1 MCLFRR
7 PPITQQ
13 LNYTIR
19 EEALHQDVL
28 TPIFSLEM
36 DKNSLA
42 HFMQILVSGDQK
54 SLVFSIHFDKSMRI
68 LVT

>member
-13 LNYTIR
+13 LNDTVG
-19 EEALHQDVL
+19 EAFHQDVL

-36 DKNSLA
+36 DKNGLA
-42 HFMQILVSGDQK
+42 HFKQILISGGQN
-54 SLVFSIHFDKSMRI
+54 SLVFSIYFNKPMRI
-68 LVT
+68 LAT